1 MEWMSYTCQV
11 APLGGRRLTALAATF
26 LLAVAVAVA
35 VAGALAGPPKAGAAT
50 VPAVAIGVN
59 ASSITVSGALQSG
72 AVNVVSTATGVKESG
87 AVLVALKPG
96 VSPERLLAFVGS
108 NGGGELNN
116 VSKFGSIMFD
126 TEVGSGHPSEVQTFL
141 APGQYVALA
150 TQEQGP
156 PRAHAVFSVSASNAP
171 VALPAPRAT
180 VRSIDFAFRGPATL
194 HVGELVRF
202 ENEGFLVHMDIAAP
216 VRSRKAAKALVRAIR
231 AGHEKQAFRLVSGAP
246 TAFAGPL
253 SAGAF
258 QQEVITA
265 RPGWYVQLCFMDTE
279 DGRSHTLLGMA
290 RVIKIAK

>member
-1 MEWMSYTCQV
+1 MSYTCQV
-11 APLGGRRLTALAATF
+11 APPGGRRLTALAVTF
-26 LLAVAVAVA
+26 LLLVG
-35 VAGALAGPPKAGAAT
+35 GALAAPHAARAAALPT
-50 VPAVAIGVN
+50 VSIGVN

-96 VSPERLLAFVGS
+96 VSTEQLLAFVGS
-108 NGGGELNN
+108 KGGSELNN

-171 VALPAPRAT
+171 VALPLPQAT
-180 VRSIDFAFRGPATL
+180 VRSIDFAFRGPTTL

-216 VRSRKAAKALVRAIR
+216 VKSRKAARALVRAIR
-231 AGHEKQAFRLVSGAP
+231 LGHEKQTFKLVSGAP
-246 TAFAGPL
+246 IAFTGPL
-253 SAGAF
+253 SPGAF
-258 QQEVITA
+258 QQEVIAA

-290 RVIKIAK
+290 RIIRIAK

>member
-11 APLGGRRLTALAATF
+11 ARRGGRRLAALAVTF
-26 LLAVAVAVA
+26 LLL
-35 VAGALAGPPKAGAAT
+35 VAGVLAGPHEAGAAALPT
-50 VPAVAIGVN
+50 VAIGVN
-59 ASSITVSGALQSG
+59 ASSITVSGSLQSG
-72 AVNVVSTATGVKESG
+72 GVNVVSTATGVKESG

-96 VSPERLLAFVGS
+96 VSAEQLVAFVGS
-108 NGGGELNN
+108 KGGSELNN

-126 TEVGSGHPSEVQTFL
+126 TEVGAGHPSEVQTFL

-171 VALPAPRAT
+171 VALPAPQAT

-202 ENEGFLVHMDIAAP
+202 ENGGFLVHMDIAAP
-216 VRSRKAAKALVRAIR
+216 VKSRKAAKALVRAIR
-231 AGHEKQAFRLVSGAP
+231 AGHEKQTFKLVSGAP
-246 TAFAGPL
+246 ITFAGPL